1 MSQNKFDRKTLYSY
15 LQEKYNIVKLPKQ
28 FFIKMSNIFKG
39 NLNGLSKP
47 IPPEHMYDMWVRK
60 SNYLDK
66 VYMNNITKGRKMD
79 GYVRLN
85 YDLAIIISKYEDY
98 LSWLDKRKSLSS
110 ENENLKDNI
119 TVTDILYSENKNI
132 NNYKDNI
139 SDILDDLI

>member
-132 NNYKDNI
+132 NNDKDNI

>member
-98 LSWLDKRKSLSS
+98 LSWLDKQKSLSS

-132 NNYKDNI
+132 NNDKDNI